1 MALAMEPRAFILDEP
16 MAGVGASESRA
27 MTRLLAALKHKAP
40 VLLVEHDMDAV
51 FALADRLSVL
61 VYGRIIAT
69 GTVEQIRQNPEVRD
83 AYMGNL
89 DDTDDEIPA

>member
-1 MALAMEPRAFILDEP
+1 
-16 MAGVGASESRA
+16 